1 VTSSRANE
9 KRRLGS
15 SGPWVSPVG
24 LGCMGMSGTY
34 GPADDAESM
43 ATMHAALD
51 AGITLVDTG
60 AIVKRL
66 PAFSRFS
73 ITVTSRGKG

>member
-1 VTSSRANE
+1 MGVAGR
-9 KRRLGS
+9 
-15 SGPWVSPVG
+15 PG
-24 LGCMGMSGTY
+24 LHGDVRHLRPGR
-34 GPADDAESM
+34 DAESM
-43 ATMHAALD
+43 ATVHAALD

-73 ITVTSRGKG
+73 ITVTTRGKGKAGPSS